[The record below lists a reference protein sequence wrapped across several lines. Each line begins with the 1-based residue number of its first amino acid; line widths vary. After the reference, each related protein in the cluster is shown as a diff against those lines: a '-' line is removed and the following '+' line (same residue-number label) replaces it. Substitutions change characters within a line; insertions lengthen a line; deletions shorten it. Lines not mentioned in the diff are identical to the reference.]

1 MLKRKIRRAVYRACL
16 LLPVIFL
23 LSSCAEVGRSTAL
36 HQHPIDYIYKPP
48 VDAAV
53 FRQDVVHVIGPAETI
68 YRISKMYD
76 VSAESILE
84 ANHITDPRKM
94 RIGQEL
100 IIPRAAPLR
109 PVIPVFKTKKWKYI
123 IIHHSVTDAGD
134 ARSLDL
140 IHRRRGFERGLGYH
154 FVIDNGTNTKIDGQ
168 IEASPR
174 WTKQLDGAHCSA
186 AGMNKCAIGICLVG
200 DFTDSEPSCAQME
213 SLVILV
219 NTLRGYYRIPSSHIL
234 RHKDVPG
241 AKTECPGRSFPW
253 QEFKARLKR
262 N

>member
-1 MLKRKIRRAVYRACL
+1 MLKRKIRRVICRAGL
-16 LLPVIFL
+16 LLSVICL
-23 LSSCAEVGRSTAL
+23 LSSCAEVGRNPAL
-36 HQHPIDYIYKPP
+36 HQHPIDYIYKSP
-48 VDAAV
+48 VDVAV
-53 FRQDVVHVIGPAETI
+53 FRQDVMHVIGPAETI

-84 ANHITDPRKM
+84 ANHITDSRKM

-109 PVIPVFKTKKWKYI
+109 PVVPVFKTKKWKYI
-123 IIHHSVTDAGD
+123 VIHHSVTDAGD

-140 IHRRRGFERGLGYH
+140 IHRRRGFNRGLGYH
-154 FVIDNGTNTKIDGQ
+154 FVIDNGTNTRIDGQ
-168 IEASPR
+168 IESSPR

-186 AGMNKCAIGICLVG
+186 AGMNKRAIGICLVG
-200 DFTDSEPSCAQME
+200 DFTDEQPSEAQVE

-219 NTLRGYYRIPSSHIL
+219 NTLKGYYHIPSSHIV
-234 RHKDVPG
+234 RHKDVLG

-262 N
+262 D